1 LAVQQFTAFPVVHHQ
16 AQQQQ
21 QPQEAVA
28 GPGHDANDNN
38 AGANGRNNPY
48 KTTLSP
54 KVWTLYELWAEYD
67 GIGGRKAAKLFTDH
81 ERG

>member
-1 LAVQQFTAFPVVHHQ
+1 VVHHQ

-48 KTTLSP
+48 KVHLVQNFGLCMSCGLSMMAL
-54 KVWTLYELWAEYD
+54 VAERLQNYSLTMRED
-67 GIGGRKAAKLFTDH
+67 
-81 ERG
+81 E